1 MFFSMSV
8 DDDYK
13 RAVIGVFFLETNYT
27 FSTVDKCYG

>member
-1 MFFSMSV
+1 MFFAMSA

-13 RAVIGVFFLETNYT
+13 QAMIGVFFLETNYT